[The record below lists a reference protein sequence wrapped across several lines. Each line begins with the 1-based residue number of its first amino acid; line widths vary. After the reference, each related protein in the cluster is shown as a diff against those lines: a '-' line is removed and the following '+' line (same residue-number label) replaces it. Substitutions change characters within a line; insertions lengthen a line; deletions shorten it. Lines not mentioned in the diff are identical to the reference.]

1 MLPRWPYSPSFI
13 YSTWHRLV
21 RNYIFL
27 FPFQLCHWDRG
38 SLRGWF
44 SWSLSIQRRL
54 FRDGR
59 RCRIC
64 GGPPWPFTIHWPHEG
79 TFCFSSLSK
88 ILITQNPMHHWWAH
102 QIKTTNL
109 RILFSPIF
117 FSWKKKAP
125 VGWKK
130 NYVKH
135 WWKGH
140 IKKIRRFVA
149 WPDEIIIS

>member
-1 MLPRWPYSPSFI
+1 MSVIKLGFYIFRQELPLNSKAQLLRPIRGRFVNASAVALLSFL
-13 YSTWHRLV
+13 YLLNLTQVSKELFF
-21 RNYIFL
+21 FL

-79 TFCFSSLSK
+79 TFFNFYQKYQYL
-88 ILITQNPMHHWWAH
+88 TQNPMHV
-102 QIKTTNL
+102 NN
-109 RILFSPIF
+109 FEF
-117 FSWKKKAP
+117 
-125 VGWKK
+125 
-130 NYVKH
+130 
-135 WWKGH
+135 
-140 IKKIRRFVA
+140 
-149 WPDEIIIS
+149 